1 MFSKHAGSAV
11 RFRAPRKVLAIGACA
26 ASVALAAACSSGSSG
41 SSASSSS
48 SGTPSVTVAYVSTTA
63 DQMLANVTE
72 SAGLFKKY
80 GVNVKV
86 EFMDQAAFMPALESG
101 QVQFGLVSAPAAA
114 LATINGSPNIWVA
127 QFESALNLSLVAN
140 ASTKT
145 LKDLNGGSIAISSSG
160 GSSDLLAQLAEQEGG
175 ISVKEVPLG
184 NLQND
189 LTALESGKVDSAIL
203 GPPLTY
209 ELQSKIPGAHV
220 LLDFGDQ
227 QDSLPGLGLV
237 AYGSWLSG
245 SGNGATTVKVLKAFV
260 AGIQYYKSN
269 PAAVEKIISK
279 YSGTTSSALVAK
291 SYQAAVSLLINDP
304 IPATDTQQKLLNV
317 LQNKYPAAKG
327 FAASGLV
334 DQTYMKEALDG

>member
-1 MFSKHAGSAV
+1 
-11 RFRAPRKVLAIGACA
+11 
-26 ASVALAAACSSGSSG
+26 
-41 SSASSSS
+41 
-48 SGTPSVTVAYVSTTA
+48 
-63 DQMLANVTE
+63 
-72 SAGLFKKY
+72 
-80 GVNVKV
+80 
-86 EFMDQAAFMPALESG
+86 
-101 QVQFGLVSAPAAA
+101 
-114 LATINGSPNIWVA
+114 
-127 QFESALNLSLVAN
+127 
-140 ASTKT
+140 
-145 LKDLNGGSIAISSSG
+145 
-160 GSSDLLAQLAEQEGG
+160 
-175 ISVKEVPLG
+175 
-184 NLQND
+184 
-189 LTALESGKVDSAIL
+189 VDSAIL